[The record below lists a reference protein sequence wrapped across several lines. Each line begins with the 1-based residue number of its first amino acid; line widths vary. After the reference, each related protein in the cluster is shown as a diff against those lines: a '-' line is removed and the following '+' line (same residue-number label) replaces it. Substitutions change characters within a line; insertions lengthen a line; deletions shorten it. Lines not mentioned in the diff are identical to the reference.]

1 MLRSLSVKPPR
12 SRDMICPRRACR
24 WDDLPGFRDP
34 NVKITAGAV
43 AAVVMTAML
52 FVIMFA
58 LMIAV

>member
-1 MLRSLSVKPPR
+1 L
-12 SRDMICPRRACR
+12 AR
-24 WDDLPGFRDP
+24 WDDLPGLRGP
-34 NVKITAGAV
+34 NVKITASAV